1 MLLQKVA
8 MVRGGGPSEPAAAPV
23 LPFDPDGPIIKNL
36 KQGQHQM
43 NIQPQFPPHRH
54 QNPRRNIEAEVYD
67 QLARSCHPGQ
77 ALYDLE
83 AAPEAP
89 ELDFGVWLEDRA
101 CFGVQV
107 KGGR

>member
-8 MVRGGGPSEPAAAPV
+8 MVRGGGPSKPAAAPV
-23 LPFDPDGPIIKNL
+23 LPFDPDGT
-36 KQGQHQM
+36 GQSSK
-43 NIQPQFPPHRH
+43 I
-54 QNPRRNIEAEVYD
+54 YD
-67 QLARSCHPGQ
+67 QLARSGHAGQ

-89 ELDFGVWLEDRA
+89 ELDFCAWIEGLGWFDLE
-101 CFGVQV
+101 V